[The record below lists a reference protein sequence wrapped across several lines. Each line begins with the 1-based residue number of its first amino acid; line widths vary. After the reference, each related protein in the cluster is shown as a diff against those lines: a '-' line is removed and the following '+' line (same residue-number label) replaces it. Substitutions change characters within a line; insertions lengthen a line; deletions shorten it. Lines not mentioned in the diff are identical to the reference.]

1 MADSSEDD
9 QRGWEEACR
18 REETLRR
25 LLRRHPGRLSVV
37 AVDEAAGELG
47 LSRATIYRL
56 VQRYRA
62 TRTVSGLYGKSK
74 GISKGARLLK
84 PEQEAVIKEA
94 IERHYLKPTRPPL
107 SKVVEEIRG
116 HCRQIGLSPPNWRT
130 IKTRVVQISARVRA
144 VRRGDAS
151 SIQATTPTPNNYL
164 AARPLSV
171 VQIDHTRV
179 DVIVV
184 DEENRIA
191 IDRPWITLAVDVRT
205 RMVTGLH
212 LSLDAPSRVSIG
224 LCLLHSVFDKTSWL
238 AERGISAP
246 WPVAGLPE
254 MLHADNG
261 SDFRSRAFVRA
272 CRDEGIR
279 ITWRIPS
286 KPHYGGHIERLIGT
300 QMGAVHLL
308 PGTTFSNPRERG
320 DYQSA
325 KSARMTLRELERW
338 IGWEI
343 AGHYHQRVHASLHR
357 PPIAVWREEMAR
369 VELRLPVD
377 RMNFWVSFLPE
388 DERGLRRDGI
398 HFCYIRYWSDA
409 LSADLGQTKERLL
422 IKYDP
427 RDLSRIFVRRPS
439 GGFVEARYRDLRWP
453 PITLWEQRAA
463 VRQLRALGRNEID
476 ERMIFMTTIRQREIE
491 DAAVKRTAAMRRR
504 RDLRPAPRTTDQ
516 GTGSLHGIDSRQ
528 ASGAEEGSETW
539 GER

>member
-1 MADSSEDD
+1 MADSSDDD

-18 REETLRR
+18 REEALRR
-25 LLRRHPGRLSVV
+25 LLRRHPRRLSVV
-37 AVDEAAGELG
+37 AVDEAADELG

-62 TRTVSGLYGKSK
+62 TRTVSGLYGKSR

-94 IERHYLKPTRPPL
+94 IERLYLKPTRPPL

-116 HCRQIGLSPPNWRT
+116 RCRQIGLSPPNWRT

-144 VRRGDAS
+144 VRRGDVS
-151 SIQATTPTPNNYL
+151 LIEATTPTPNDYV

-184 DEENRIA
+184 DEENRVA

-286 KPHYGGHIERLIGT
+286 KPHFGGHIERLIGT

-369 VELRLPVD
+369 VRASPPRRSDE
-377 RMNFWVSFLPE
+377 FLGLIPA
-388 DERGLRRDGI
+388 RGRARFAAGRNPFLLHSVLVGRAQRGS
-398 HFCYIRYWSDA
+398 WSDKGTA
-409 LSADLGQTKERLL
+409 PDQIRSARSVAYLRSPSVRWFCRGS
-422 IKYDP
+422 
-427 RDLSRIFVRRPS
+427 LSRSEVAADYIVGAKS
-439 GGFVEARYRDLRWP
+439 GGQA
-453 PITLWEQRAA
+453 T
-463 VRQLRALGRNEID
+463 
-476 ERMIFMTTIRQREIE
+476 
-491 DAAVKRTAAMRRR
+491 
-504 RDLRPAPRTTDQ
+504 Q
-516 GTGSLHGIDSRQ
+516 GTRAQ
-528 ASGAEEGSETW
+528 
-539 GER
+539 